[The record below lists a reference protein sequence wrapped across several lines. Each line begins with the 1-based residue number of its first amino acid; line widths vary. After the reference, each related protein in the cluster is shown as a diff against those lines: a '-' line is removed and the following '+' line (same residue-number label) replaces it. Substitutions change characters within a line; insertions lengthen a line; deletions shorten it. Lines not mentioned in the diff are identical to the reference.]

1 MKEQMGNISKYMET
15 LKKKVSKR
23 NARKQRTLIEI
34 KKIFKSLMDLSVS
47 RTWMRKKNSELEDF
61 HKSVETCGNKIQ
73 ENYF

>member
-47 RTWMRKKNSELEDF
+47 RT
-61 HKSVETCGNKIQ
+61 
-73 ENYF
+73 